1 MAINTQKVIVGGV
14 AAGVVV
20 GAVDYVVN
28 GILLAEQNE
37 AALNA
42 LNPDLAANMEGGA
55 FIAIGIVVT
64 LVFGILI
71 AWTYALLRPRFGAGS
86 KTAAFAA
93 LQLWCVMTL
102 IFAGMSFAGMFTW
115 SYFALGSVIAAV
127 ELLIGTNVAGYL
139 YSEEMTPG
147 GHDDTNQLG
156 V

>member
-1 MAINTQKVIVGGV
+1 MAVNTQKVIVGGV
-14 AAGVVV
+14 AAGIVV

-55 FIAIGIVVT
+55 FIAIGIVLS

-71 AWTYALLRPRFGAGS
+71 AWTYALMRPRYGAGA
-86 KTAAFAA
+86 KTAVLAA
-93 LQLWCVMTL
+93 IQLWCVITL
-102 IFAGMSFAGMFTW
+102 MFAGMSFVGMFTW
-115 SYFALGSVIAAV
+115 SYFALGTVIGAV

-139 YSEEMTPG
+139 YTEG
-147 GHDDTNQLG
+147 
-156 V
+156 